1 MVGDGPYGLAYRRYM
16 ETLFTGYKKIT
27 ANGLVRRGRP
37 EGVPL
42 VRFDHILFKHNGR
55 LLRATSHEPR
65 PLPQAEGYSRRCIR
79 FEFVAAQRHLSPRR
93 PADCDPRPAGRQAPK
108 FDERRTTY
116 DERPFPRPPGP
127 NINVSLNFLDL
138 VQKRLKN
145 D

>member
-65 PLPQAEGYSRRCIR
+65 TTAIATSRGLLEAMYSI
-79 FEFVAAQRHLSPRR
+79 
-93 PADCDPRPAGRQAPK
+93 
-108 FDERRTTY
+108 
-116 DERPFPRPPGP
+116 
-127 NINVSLNFLDL
+127 
-138 VQKRLKN
+138 
-145 D
+145 

>member
-1 MVGDGPYGLAYRRYM
+1 MVWDGPYGLAYRRYM

-65 PLPQAEGYSRRCIR
+65 TTAIATSRGLLEAMYSI
-79 FEFVAAQRHLSPRR
+79 
-93 PADCDPRPAGRQAPK
+93 
-108 FDERRTTY
+108 
-116 DERPFPRPPGP
+116 
-127 NINVSLNFLDL
+127 
-138 VQKRLKN
+138 
-145 D
+145 

>member
-1 MVGDGPYGLAYRRYM
+1 M

-65 PLPQAEGYSRRCIR
+65 TTSHYFFTSRGLLEANGGLRT
-79 FEFVAAQRHLSPRR
+79 ATGDRR
-93 PADCDPRPAGRQAPK
+93 GRQAP
-108 FDERRTTY
+108 TLT
-116 DERPFPRPPGP
+116 FP
-127 NINVSLNFLDL
+127 
-138 VQKRLKN
+138 
-145 D
+145 

>member
-1 MVGDGPYGLAYRRYM
+1 M

-65 PLPQAEGYSRRCIR
+65 ATNHEP
-79 FEFVAAQRHLSPRR
+79 
-93 PADCDPRPAGRQAPK
+93 
-108 FDERRTTY
+108 RTTSHGHCHK
-116 DERPFPRPPGP
+116 PRVTRGD
-127 NINVSLNFLDL
+127 VFDLSLLPRNGI
-138 VQKRLKN
+138 
-145 D
+145 